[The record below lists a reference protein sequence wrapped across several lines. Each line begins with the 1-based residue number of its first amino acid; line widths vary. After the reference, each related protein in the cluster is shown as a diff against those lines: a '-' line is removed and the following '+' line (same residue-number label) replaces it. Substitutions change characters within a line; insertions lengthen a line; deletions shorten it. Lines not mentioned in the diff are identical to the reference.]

1 MKSEASDAVKSQK
14 NLNDSHEKC
23 ATQEDKLKAP
33 KPKLKKR
40 SKSYNKMLEKLD
52 RKQQQLTKCKAE
64 QEEQTIRLKQSA
76 KDIKNV
82 ENDKFNKFLTEEK
95 EKIKKSKKTLN
106 YYKDKAS
113 RHVKDLIVD
122 KDEEIELLQEQLKE
136 LKLEKDGLQDIR
148 Y

>member
-52 RKQQQLTKCKAE
+52 RKQQQLRKCKAA
-64 QEEQTIRLKQSA
+64 QEE
-76 KDIKNV
+76 
-82 ENDKFNKFLTEEK
+82 
-95 EKIKKSKKTLN
+95 
-106 YYKDKAS
+106 
-113 RHVKDLIVD
+113 
-122 KDEEIELLQEQLKE
+122 
-136 LKLEKDGLQDIR
+136 
-148 Y
+148 

>member
-1 MKSEASDAVKSQK
+1 
-14 NLNDSHEKC
+14 
-23 ATQEDKLKAP
+23 
-33 KPKLKKR
+33 
-40 SKSYNKMLEKLD
+40 MLEKLD

-76 KDIKNV
+76 KDIKNA

-95 EKIKKSKKTLN
+95 EKIKKLNKTLN

-113 RHVKDLIVD
+113 RHIKDLIVD

-136 LKLEKDGLQDIR
+136 LNLEKDGLQDIR
-148 Y
+148 YQ